1 MITEI
6 YERRFYTVEAGNDL
20 YERGSAKEWLKYNQ
34 ATDNYEEVADP
45 TNIEA
50 AFQAALDTEIHFLI
64 DEDEDES

>member
-34 ATDNYEEVADP
+34 TTDNYEEVADP

>member
-50 AFQAALDTEIHFLI
+50 AFQAALDTEIHFMEN
-64 DEDEDES
+64 DEDDS